1 MSNEFKTIYEGK
13 EPNILAVDF
22 GTLFAKCS
30 VMKDSAWMEDL
41 VVIPNK
47 IFEISEQKAKT
58 LRQESKDEINIPTGL
73 FTQKEIEDA
82 KLLFQADEVFVQSD
96 ALPSDTKKLE
106 KAYQNVCEQLDKEFN
121 FSGNEKISG
130 NYQAWSVI
138 SAVAAFETSE
148 ARDTVENLHKRAS
161 KKMGFKAIYINNQI
175 MFDYFS
181 QINYLKQI
189 GAREGYCTIIN
200 IGGGDTEVG
209 GVSGIPIQESFRRFN
224 IGGQDITKYCQTIL
238 QERYNIVGTAYGTIE
253 EWLHEGGTC
262 DGDAAETKKNFK
274 RKEIDIKDI
283 LNTPEM
289 LFDYAKYWKKERR
302 FNSITQ
308 VVVSSIEGVLEKSE
322 VGVELLL
329 GAVLVVGGASRFNGL
344 TQRLQREL
352 AVEFPEYKDQ
362 INVLVGEDP
371 QNSGINGIRGLVS
384 AKYADKNKGLKWV
397 NLQAADE
404 PAE

>member
-1 MSNEFKTIYEGK
+1 MSETEAIPVYEAK
-13 EPNILAVDF
+13 EPNVIAIDF

-30 VMKDSAWMEDL
+30 VMSNSTWMEDL

-47 IFEISEQKAKT
+47 IYEISETKAHT
-58 LRQESKDEINIPTGL
+58 LLTESKGEISIPVGL

-82 KLLFQADEVFVQSD
+82 KLLFQADETFVQSD

-106 KAYQNVCEQLDKEFN
+106 KGYQNIAENLDKEFN
-121 FSGNEKISG
+121 LTANEKISG
-130 NYQAWSVI
+130 NFKNWAVVT
-138 SAVAAFETSE
+138 AVASFETAE
-148 ARDTVENLHKRAS
+148 ARETVEKLHKQAT
-161 KKMGFKAIYINNQI
+161 KNIGFKALYINNQI

-189 GAREGYCTIIN
+189 GAREGYCTIVDV
-200 IGGGDTEVG
+200 GGGYTKVG

-224 IGGQDITKYCQTIL
+224 IGGQDITKYCQRLL
-238 QERYNIVGTAYGTIE
+238 QERFNITGTAYATIE
-253 EWLHEGGTC
+253 EWLHEGGTVE
-262 DGDAAETKKNFK
+262 GDAASTMKNFK

-289 LFDYAKYWKKERR
+289 LFDYAKFYKKERR

-308 VVVSSIEGVLEKSE
+308 VIVSAIEGVLEKSE

-344 TQRLQREL
+344 TQRIQREL
-352 AVEFPEYKDQ
+352 AEEFPEYKDQ

-384 AKYADKNKGLKWV
+384 AKYGGNQKGLKWL
-397 NLQAADE
+397 NLQVSE
-404 PAE
+404 S

>member
-1 MSNEFKTIYEGK
+1 MSNEFKVVYEGK

-30 VMKDSAWMEDL
+30 IMKDSVWMEDL

-47 IFEISEQKAKT
+47 IFEISEGKAKT

-96 ALPSDTKKLE
+96 ALPSDTSKLE

-121 FSGNEKISG
+121 FSGNEKITA
-130 NYQAWSVI
+130 NYKDWAVI
-138 SAVAAFETSE
+138 SAVAAFETAE
-148 ARDTVENLHKRAS
+148 ARETVEGLHKRS
-161 KKMGFKAIYINNQI
+161 TKKMGFKAIYINNQI

-352 AVEFPEYKDQ
+352 AEEFPEYKDQ

-384 AKYADKNKGLKWV
+384 AKYGDKQKGLKWV
-397 NLQAADE
+397 NLQAEE

>member
-13 EPNILAVDF
+13 EANILAVDF

-30 VMKDSAWMEDL
+30 VMKDNVWQEDL

-106 KAYQNVCEQLDKEFN
+106 KAYQNVAEQLDKEFN
-121 FSGNEKISG
+121 FGASDKIAG
-130 NYQAWSVI
+130 NYKMWAVI

-148 ARDTVENLHKRAS
+148 ARETVENLHKRAT
-161 KKMGFKAIYINNQI
+161 KKLGFKAIYINNQI

-262 DGDAAETKKNFK
+262 DGDAPATMKNFK

-289 LFDYAKYWKKERR
+289 LFDYAKYYKKERR

-308 VVVSSIEGVLEKSE
+308 VVTSAIEGVLEKSE

-352 AVEFPEYKDQ
+352 ATEFPEYKDQ

-384 AKYADKNKGLKWV
+384 AKYGDKQKGLKWV
-397 NLQAADE
+397 NLQAEA
-404 PAE
+404 AEE

>member
-1 MSNEFKTIYEGK
+1 MSEFTQVFEGK

-30 VMKDSAWMEDL
+30 VMRDSVWTDDL
-41 VVIPNK
+41 IVVPNK
-47 IFEISEQKAKT
+47 IFEISETKAKT
-58 LRQESKDEINIPTGL
+58 LREESKDEIHIPTGL

-96 ALPSDTKKLE
+96 AVPDNTDRLE
-106 KAYQNVCEQLDKEFN
+106 KAYQNVAEQIERELN
-121 FSGNEKISG
+121 LSGGEKITG
-130 NYQAWSVI
+130 NYGSWAVI
-138 SAVAAFETSE
+138 CAVAAFETQE
-148 ARDTVENLHKRAS
+148 ARETVEALHKLSA
-161 KKMGFKAIYINNQI
+161 KKLGFKAMYINNQL

-189 GAREGYCTIIN
+189 GAREGYCTIVN

-238 QERYNIVGTAYGTIE
+238 QERYNIVGTAYATIE
-253 EWLHEGGTC
+253 EWLQEGGTC
-262 DGDAAETKKNFK
+262 DGNAPSTTKTFK

-289 LFDYAKYWKKERR
+289 LFNYAKYYKKERR

-308 VVVSSIEGVLEKSE
+308 VVVSAIEGVLQISE
-322 VGVELLL
+322 AGVELLL

-352 AVEFPEYKDQ
+352 SEEFPEYKDA

-371 QNSGINGIRGLVS
+371 QNSGINGIRGLVK
-384 AKYADKNKGLKWV
+384 AKYADKQKGLKWID
-397 NLQAADE
+397 LQAA
-404 PAE
+404 PAEE

>member
-1 MSNEFKTIYEGK
+1 MSEFKKIYEAK
-13 EPNILAVDF
+13 EPNIVAIDF
-22 GTLFAKCS
+22 GTLFLKCS
-30 VMKDSAWMEDL
+30 VMKDNVWMEDL
-41 VVIPNK
+41 VILPNK
-47 IFEISEQKAKT
+47 IFEISELKANTIRK
-58 LRQESKDEINIPTGL
+58 ESKDEITVPVGL

-96 ALPSDTKKLE
+96 ALPTDTKKLE
-106 KAYQNVCEQLDKEFN
+106 KGYQNVAEQIDKEFN
-121 FSGNEKISG
+121 FSASDKIAG
-130 NYQAWSVI
+130 NYKNWSVI

-148 ARDTVENLHKRAS
+148 ARETVESLHKRAA
-161 KKMGFKAIYINNQI
+161 KKLGFKAMYINNQI

-189 GAREGYCTIIN
+189 GAREGYCTIVN
-200 IGGGDTEVG
+200 IGGGDTKVG

-224 IGGQDITKYCQTIL
+224 IGGQDITKYCQKML
-238 QERYNIVGTAYGTIE
+238 QEQYNIIGTAYGTIE

-262 DGDAAETKKNFK
+262 EGDAASTKKMFK

-289 LFDYAKYWKKERR
+289 LFDYAKYYKKERR

-308 VVVSSIEGVLEKSE
+308 VVVSAIEGVLEKSE

-329 GAVLVVGGASRFNGL
+329 GAVLVCGGASRFNGL

-352 AVEFPEYKDQ
+352 ANEFPEYKDQ

-384 AKYADKNKGLKWV
+384 AKYGDKQKGLKWV
-397 NLQAADE
+397 SLTE
-404 PAE
+404 TE

>member
-1 MSNEFKTIYEGK
+1 MSQTEFKTIYEAK
-13 EPNILAVDF
+13 EPNILAIDF
-22 GTLFAKCS
+22 GTLFLKCS
-30 VMKDSAWMEDL
+30 IMKDNQWIEDL
-41 VVIPNK
+41 VILSNK
-47 IFEISEQKAKT
+47 IYEISDIKAKT
-58 LRQESKDEINIPTGL
+58 IAKESKDEITVPVGL

-96 ALPSDTKKLE
+96 ALPTDTKKLE
-106 KAYQNVCEQLDKEFN
+106 KGYQNIAEQVDKELN
-121 FSGNEKISG
+121 FSGNDRIAG
-130 NYQAWSVI
+130 NYKNWAVI
-138 SAVAAFETSE
+138 SAVAAFETAE
-148 ARDTVENLHKRAS
+148 ARETVEALHKRAC

-189 GAREGYCTIIN
+189 GAREGYCTIVN
-200 IGGGDTEVG
+200 IGGGDTKVG

-224 IGGQDITKYCQTIL
+224 IGGQDITKYCQKIL
-238 QERYNIVGTAYGTIE
+238 QERYNITGTAYGTIE
-253 EWLHEGGTC
+253 DWLHEGGSC
-262 DGDAAETKKNFK
+262 EGDAAKTIKNFK
-274 RKEIDIKDI
+274 RKDIDIKDI

-289 LFDYAKYWKKERR
+289 LFDYAKYYKKERR

-329 GAVLVVGGASRFNGL
+329 GAVIVCGGASRFNGL

-352 AVEFPEYKDQ
+352 ASEFPEYKDQ

-371 QNSGINGIRGLVS
+371 QNSGINGIRGLTK
-384 AKYADKNKGLKWV
+384 AKYADKQKGLKWV
-397 NLQAADE
+397 NLQAE
-404 PAE
+404 E